1 MVIQIIGYF
10 QKLVNNISDFFRTY
24 IEKGGVNLIYENIC
38 KLAKERG
45 ISINKLEE
53 KANVSTGSICK
64 WGNSVSPT
72 VKNIKK
78 VADILKCTV
87 DELIS
92 ATDETGSEEGRE

>member
-1 MVIQIIGYF
+1 MQFWNENEYFEKMIIP
-10 QKLVNNISDFFRTY
+10 DDH
-24 IEKGGVNLIYENIC
+24 ENIC

>member
-1 MVIQIIGYF
+1 M
-10 QKLVNNISDFFRTY
+10 
-24 IEKGGVNLIYENIC
+24 IYENIC

-78 VADILKCTV
+78 DVIIISSMERSRIREMLLITV
-87 DELIS
+87 M
-92 ATDETGSEEGRE
+92 ATGSML

>member
-1 MVIQIIGYF
+1 M
-10 QKLVNNISDFFRTY
+10 
-24 IEKGGVNLIYENIC
+24 IYENIC

-78 VADILKCTV
+78 VADTV
-87 DELIS
+87 CG
-92 ATDETGSEEGRE
+92 TF

>member
-1 MVIQIIGYF
+1 M
-10 QKLVNNISDFFRTY
+10 
-24 IEKGGVNLIYENIC
+24 IYENIC

-92 ATDETGSEEGRE
+92 ATDETGSEEGREFMKFNRNWQNCIVILIERSCAIG

>member
-1 MVIQIIGYF
+1 M
-10 QKLVNNISDFFRTY
+10 
-24 IEKGGVNLIYENIC
+24 IYENIC

-92 ATDETGSEEGRE
+92 ATDETGSEKGEWRKRAISNDNNFNSIGSL